1 MTKSVNG
8 FMDFTWDEESIQ
20 VPVPLHQMKTL
31 IDAFQQ
37 MYRSLEPFFGKK
49 EMQVIFREFLTD
61 LELMLGSKLE
71 TYGGYNRVSGPRI
84 KEQLDYLLDSF
95 KKLYI
100 KMDLTLENFEIKI
113 KELTFSKCQF
123 N

>member
-1 MTKSVNG
+1 MNKAVNG
-8 FMDFTWDEESIQ
+8 FMDFTWDEETIQ

-31 IDAFQQ
+31 IDSFQQ
-37 MYRSLEPFFGKK
+37 MYRSLEPFFGKS
-49 EMQVIFREFLTD
+49 QLQGIFREFLAD
-61 LELMLGSKLE
+61 LETSLGYKLE
-71 TYGGYNRVSGPRI
+71 TYGAYNRVSGPRI
-84 KEQLDYLLDSF
+84 KEQLDYLLDSL

-100 KMDLTLENFEIKI
+100 KMDLTLENFEINI